1 MGRNEPLW
9 VKVKKSN
16 NQRTIGVEELSR
28 GKDSPGYTGWREER
42 TKSRSTVTLGP

>member
-1 MGRNEPLW
+1 MPENEPLW

-16 NQRTIGVEELSR
+16 NQMKIGLEELNR
-28 GKDSPGYTGWREER
+28 RKNSPGYRGWREER